1 MTAEK
6 QIQIGERLNSVVTGV
21 LSQKEIDGFQKAFV
35 VSKGINELR
44 ALLTP
49 EYMKPIMEM
58 QGTKL
63 GFKSDK
69 IYDEKTVKECLIEAV
84 FLGLQ
89 PYGNE
94 FNIIGGNCYAT
105 KEGLGS
111 LLKKIQ
117 GLNYEII
124 PQLPRINADKTSA
137 AIVMKII
144 WSLNGGTPNTR
155 EIEIPVKM
163 NQYMGTDAVIGKA
176 TRKARAW
183 LYGKLNDCEVPEGD
197 VTDADF
203 KIVDDKP
210 TSREIAKKKEY
221 DQRTEFIQSAKTIEQ
236 LEQVEPYLE
245 GEQTEMFKAKKNEL
259 IDGSGN

>member
-1 MTAEK
+1 MSTE
-6 QIQIGERLNSVVTGV
+6 QQLTIGQKLNTVVLNV

-35 VSKGINELR
+35 VSQGINELR
-44 ALLTP
+44 KMLTP

-69 IYDEKTVKECLIEAV
+69 VYDEKVVKECLIEAV

-111 LLKKIQ
+111 LLKKMV

-137 AIVMKII
+137 AIIMKIV
-144 WSLNGGTPNTR
+144 WSMNGGTQNTR

-203 KIVDDKP
+203 KIVDQKP
-210 TSREIAKKKEY
+210 TAHEISKQKEY
-221 DQRTEFIQSAKTIEQ
+221 DQRSQFIESAKTIEQ
-236 LEQVEPYLE
+236 LEQVEGHLE
-245 GEQTEMFKAKKNEL
+245 GEQIEMFKAKKNSIL
-259 IDGSGN
+259 DASN

>member
-1 MTAEK
+1 MSNEQQLTVGQK
-6 QIQIGERLNSVVTGV
+6 LNSVVSSV

-44 ALLTP
+44 AMLTP

-69 IYDEKTVKECLIEAV
+69 IYDEKVVKECLIEAV

-111 LLKKIQ
+111 LLKKMT
-117 GLNYEII
+117 GLSYEII

-137 AIVMKII
+137 AIVMKIVWTI
-144 WSLNGGTPNTR
+144 NGGQQNVR

-203 KIVDDKP
+203 KIVDP
-210 TSREIAKKKEY
+210 QPSPQEIARQKEY
-221 DQRTEFIQSAKTIEQ
+221 DRVTDFIANATTLEQ
-236 LEQVEPYLE
+236 LEQVESHLE
-245 GEQTEMFKAKKNEL
+245 GEQLDLFKSKKNEL
-259 IDGSGN
+259 IDKK

>member
-1 MTAEK
+1 MSNEQQVT
-6 QIQIGERLNSVVTGV
+6 IGQKLNLVVNNV

-44 ALLTP
+44 SLLTP

-63 GFKSDK
+63 GFKTDK
-69 IYDEKTVKECLIEAV
+69 VYDEKTVKECLIEAV
-84 FLGLQ
+84 FMGLQ

-105 KEGLGS
+105 KEGLGA
-111 LLKKIQ
+111 LLKKVQ
-117 GLNYEII
+117 GLSYEII
-124 PQLPRINADKTSA
+124 PQLPRINGDKTSA
-137 AIVMKII
+137 AIVMKIV
-144 WSLNGGTPNTR
+144 WALNGGASNTR

-163 NQYMGTDAVIGKA
+163 NAYMGTDAVIGKA

-183 LYGKLNDCEVPEGD
+183 LYGKLNDREVPEGD

-203 KIVDDKP
+203 KIVDSKP
-210 TSREIAKKKEY
+210 SAEELAQQKEQQRIADHITNSKTVEQLSQVEKYVKGEQQDLFNQKKE
-221 DQRTEFIQSAKTIEQ
+221 ELNAK
-236 LEQVEPYLE
+236 
-245 GEQTEMFKAKKNEL
+245 G
-259 IDGSGN
+259 

>member
-1 MTAEK
+1 MSNEQQITVGEK
-6 QIQIGERLNSVVTGV
+6 LNSVVVGV

-137 AIVMKII
+137 AIVMKIV
-144 WSLNGGTPNTR
+144 WSLNGGAQNTR

-203 KIVDDKP
+203 KIVDQKP
-210 TSREIAKKKEY
+210 TAQEVARQKEY
-221 DQRTEFIQSAKTIEQ
+221 DRVSDFINSANTLEQ
-236 LEQVEPYLE
+236 LEQVESHLE
-245 GEQTEMFKAKKNEL
+245 GEQIEMFKQKKNEL
-259 IDGSGN
+259 IDRK